1 MRIGPT
7 QLQIQPTRLK
17 YRPFYSTLLKIDSV
31 QKKERKKKMTKGKK
45 YYVRSKRSQNLGF
58 GLPVTR
64 HELCSLQCLNLL
76 SKAMV
81 S

>member
-1 MRIGPT
+1 MRTGPT
-7 QLQIQPTRLK
+7 QLQKQPTRLK

-31 QKKERKKKMTKGKK
+31 QKKEKKMTKGKK
-45 YYVRSKRSQNLGF
+45 YYVRSKRSRNLGF

-64 HELCSLQCLNLL
+64 HGLCSLQCLNLL

>member
-7 QLQIQPTRLK
+7 QLQKHPTRLK
-17 YRPFYSTLLKIDSV
+17 YRPFYSTLPKIDSV
-31 QKKERKKKMTKGKK
+31 QRKKKKMTKRKK
-45 YYVRSKRSQNLGF
+45 YHVRSKRSQN
-58 GLPVTR
+58 PMTR
-64 HELCSLQCLNLL
+64 HGLCNLQCLNLL

>member
-1 MRIGPT
+1 MRTGPT
-7 QLQIQPTRLK
+7 QLQKQPTRLK

-31 QKKERKKKMTKGKK
+31 QKKERKMTKGKK
-45 YYVRSKRSQNLGF
+45 YHVRSKRSQNLGF
-58 GLPVTR
+58 ELLVTR
-64 HELCSLQCLNLL
+64 HGLCSLECLNLL

>member
-1 MRIGPT
+1 MRTGPT
-7 QLQIQPTRLK
+7 QLQKQPTRLK

-31 QKKERKKKMTKGKK
+31 QKNEKKMTKGKK

-64 HELCSLQCLNLL
+64 HGLCSLQCLNLL

>member
-1 MRIGPT
+1 MRTGPT
-7 QLQIQPTRLK
+7 QLQKQPTRLK

-31 QKKERKKKMTKGKK
+31 QKKERKMTKGKK
-45 YYVRSKRSQNLGF
+45 YHVRSKRSQNLGF
-58 GLPVTR
+58 ELLVTWPG
-64 HELCSLQCLNLL
+64 LCSLQCLNLL